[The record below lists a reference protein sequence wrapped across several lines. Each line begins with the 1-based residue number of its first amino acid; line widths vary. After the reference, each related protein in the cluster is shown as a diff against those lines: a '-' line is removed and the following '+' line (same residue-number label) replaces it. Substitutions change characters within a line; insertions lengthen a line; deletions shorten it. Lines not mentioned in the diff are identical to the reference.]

1 LKFCRQ
7 ESAKS
12 RTLTPDD
19 LTLYRKSKQP
29 FILHPYDSFPSV
41 SPKPS
46 NTATAAGTG
55 TATGASIVETSATP
69 STAGALSLPVLIPSS
84 DPVPPALPS
93 CGNAHIEAEESVL
106 NTESNDIMDIDY
118 QEDGLEKEQDKIL
131 LKKNDDFPFPAAAVT
146 PMTLDSNTPETPDVI
161 KSHPVTS
168 PVISS
173 TTDTVNSSGLSTN
186 ILDSD
191 PRSAEILESDPTSHT
206 ILKHVNPLCT
216 TDLLQTDS
224 YDIYDAEDI
233 DSYFDCLTD
242 SKSWDESD
250 ICDILNDTEVHEV
263 VEDLI
268 AKVVEIASNQEKF
281 NTCTQVDSEVK
292 EIVNVLTILDSK
304 NKSCA
309 LIRSDSENVEI
320 ENKDQYDNDGDD
332 NSNNNEVTNDNS
344 GHCEGGGGPD
354 GDSDESA
361 LSRYEHDVSA
371 GMDDVAH
378 KDSYIWQTA
387 RRWTAATVKVLL
399 GALIEY
405 VFFILPSYYHNS
417 FVLST
422 EPYPPYHTLPC
433 PALKNLQTHV
443 LHLYAITNVY

>member
-1 LKFCRQ
+1 M
-7 ESAKS
+7 
-12 RTLTPDD
+12 
-19 LTLYRKSKQP
+19 
-29 FILHPYDSFPSV
+29 HPYNSFPSV
-41 SPKPS
+41 SPMS
-46 NTATAAGTG
+46 SSTATGTG
-55 TATGASIVETSATP
+55 TGTGASIAETSAFP
-69 STAGALSLPVLIPSS
+69 STAGALSLPVLIPGS
-84 DPVPPALPS
+84 DPVPPAS
-93 CGNAHIEAEESVL
+93 CNNAKSEAEESVL
-106 NTESNDIMDIDY
+106 NTESNDIIDIDN
-118 QEDGLEKEQDKIL
+118 QEDGDEIEKDKIL
-131 LKKNDDFPFPAAAVT
+131 LKKNDDFSFPAAAVT
-146 PMTLDSNTPETPDVI
+146 SMTLNNNTPETPGVI
-161 KSHPVTS
+161 KSHLFTS
-168 PVISS
+168 TVISS
-173 TTDTVNSSGLSTN
+173 ATDTVNSSGLSTN
-186 ILDSD
+186 IPDSD
-191 PRSAEILESDPTSHT
+191 PRSAEILESDPTSHEM
-206 ILKHVNPLCT
+206 ILKHVNPLCA

-224 YDIYDAEDI
+224 YDTYVAEDI

-281 NTCTQVDSEVK
+281 NSCTHVDSEVK
-292 EIVNVLTILDSK
+292 EIIKVVKIFDTK

-309 LIRSDSENVEI
+309 LIRNDSENAEI

-332 NSNNNEVTNDNS
+332 NSNNNEVTNDKN
-344 GHCEGGGGPD
+344 GHCGGEGGPD

-361 LSRYEHDVSA
+361 LSLYEHDVSA

-405 VFFILPSYYHNS
+405 VFFILPSCYHDS

-433 PALKNLQTHV
+433 PALKKLQTH
-443 LHLYAITNVY
+443 LIHLYGITNV

>member
-1 LKFCRQ
+1 M
-7 ESAKS
+7 
-12 RTLTPDD
+12 
-19 LTLYRKSKQP
+19 
-29 FILHPYDSFPSV
+29 HPYDSFPSV
-41 SPKPS
+41 SPEPS

-55 TATGASIVETSATP
+55 TGTGASIAETSATP
-69 STAGALSLPVLIPSS
+69 STETVSIATAGSLSLPVLIPSS
-84 DPVPPALPS
+84 DPVPPALLS
-93 CGNAHIEAEESVL
+93 CGNAHTEAEESVL
-106 NTESNDIMDIDY
+106 NTESNDIMDIDN
-118 QEDGLEKEQDKIL
+118 QEDGDEKEKDKML
-131 LKKNDDFPFPAAAVT
+131 LKKNDDFAYPAAAVT
-146 PMTLDSNTPETPDVI
+146 SMTLNNNTPEAPGVI
-161 KSHPVTS
+161 ESHPLTS
-168 PVISS
+168 TVISS

-191 PRSAEILESDPTSHT
+191 PRSTEILGSDSTSHEM
-206 ILKHVNPLCT
+206 ILEHVNPLCT
-216 TDLLQTDS
+216 TNLLQTDS
-224 YDIYDAEDI
+224 YDMYDAEDI
-233 DSYFDCLTD
+233 DSYFDCLKD

-268 AKVVEIASNQEKF
+268 AKVVEIASKQEKF
-281 NTCTQVDSEVK
+281 SGHTDVDIEVK
-292 EIVNVLTILDSK
+292 EIVNVLKISDTK

-332 NSNNNEVTNDNS
+332 NHINDNNNNNEVTNSNKV
-344 GHCEGGGGPD
+344 HHEGGGGPY
-354 GDSDESA
+354 SNESA

-405 VFFILPSYYHNS
+405 VFFILPSYYHDS

-422 EPYPPYHTLPC
+422 EPYPPHQTLPC
-433 PALKNLQTHV
+433 PVLKKLQTHV
-443 LHLYAITNVY
+443 VRLYAITNVY

>member
-1 LKFCRQ
+1 M
-7 ESAKS
+7 
-12 RTLTPDD
+12 
-19 LTLYRKSKQP
+19 
-29 FILHPYDSFPSV
+29 HPYDSFPSV
-41 SPKPS
+41 SHKPL
-46 NTATAAGTG
+46 NTATAATAAAGAGTG
-55 TATGASIVETSATP
+55 TGASIAETSATP
-69 STAGALSLPVLIPSS
+69 STAGAISLPVPIPSS
-84 DPVPPALPS
+84 DPVPPALSS
-93 CGNAHIEAEESVL
+93 CDNAKSEAEESAL
-106 NTESNDIMDIDY
+106 NAESNDIMDINN
-118 QEDGLEKEQDKIL
+118 QEDGDEKEKVKIL
-131 LKKNDDFPFPAAAVT
+131 LKKNDDFAYPATEVT
-146 PMTLDSNTPETPDVI
+146 SMTLNNITPETPDVI
-161 KSHPVTS
+161 ESHPVTS
-168 PVISS
+168 IVISS
-173 TTDTVNSSGLSTN
+173 LTDTVNSSGLTTN

-191 PRSAEILESDPTSHT
+191 PRSSEILESDPTSHEM
-206 ILKHVNPLCT
+206 ILEHVNPLCT

-224 YDIYDAEDI
+224 YDIYDAEEI

-268 AKVVEIASNQEKF
+268 AKVVEIASNQEKL
-281 NTCTQVDSEVK
+281 NTCTHGDSEVK
-292 EIVNVLTILDSK
+292 EIMKVVKILDTK

-309 LIRSDSENVEI
+309 LIRSGSRNVEI
-320 ENKDQYDNDGDD
+320 ENKDQYGNCGND
-332 NSNNNEVTNDNS
+332 NSNNNEVTNDNNE
-344 GHCEGGGGPD
+344 HCEGGGGPD

-405 VFFILPSYYHNS
+405 VFFILPSYYHDS
-417 FVLST
+417 FVSST

-433 PALKNLQTHV
+433 PAIKNLRTHV
-443 LHLYAITNVY
+443 LRLYAITNVY